1 MYPTRII
8 INSHPDKRKD
18 RRNKKLI
25 LIHTLMEHRKKTIE
39 NLQEKNSLFMLTVS
53 ISPPPKK
60 MDQAKLSIFPTISY
74 FLGYQRETML
84 PFHVFHQRKQGDF
97 LSN

>member
-25 LIHTLMEHRKKTIE
+25 LIHTLKEHRKKNNRKPSGKKLIIYAD
-39 NLQEKNSLFMLTVS
+39 SLYFSATKKDGSGKTVH
-53 ISPPPKK
+53 
-60 MDQAKLSIFPTISY
+60 LSYNIILS
-74 FLGYQRETML
+74 ML
-84 PFHVFHQRKQGDF
+84 PA
-97 LSN
+97 